1 MHRCNAPRTTA
12 AVLALALLACSAASA
27 RAQGF
32 ISPFLG
38 YNFGGDSGC
47 PNISEC
53 QDKRLNAGVALGVT
67 GSVFGFEE
75 EFGYAKNFFGNA
87 PGLDSSVLT
96 VMTNVMLTP
105 NVGPARPYVLAGLG
119 LLKTHVS
126 LTPSSILT
134 SDNNNLG
141 WNIGGGLMIMVG
153 GHVGVRGDL
162 RYFHSFQDLSLL
174 GLTLGNS
181 KLDFGRVGGGL
192 VFRF

>member
-1 MHRCNAPRTTA
+1 MRLSLTRWTTA
-12 AVLALALLACSAASA
+12 VVLALTFLAGSAPA

-32 ISPFLG
+32 VSPFLG

-47 PNISEC
+47 PNISNC
-53 QDKRLNAGVALGVT
+53 QDKRLNAGVGLGVT
-67 GSVFGFEE
+67 GNVFGFEE
-75 EFGYAKNFFGNA
+75 EFAYAKNFFGDI

-141 WNIGGGLMIMVG
+141 WNIGGGLMIMAG

-174 GLTLGNS
+174 GLTLGDS
-181 KLDFGRVGGGL
+181 KLDFGRVSGGL
-192 VFRF
+192 MFRF